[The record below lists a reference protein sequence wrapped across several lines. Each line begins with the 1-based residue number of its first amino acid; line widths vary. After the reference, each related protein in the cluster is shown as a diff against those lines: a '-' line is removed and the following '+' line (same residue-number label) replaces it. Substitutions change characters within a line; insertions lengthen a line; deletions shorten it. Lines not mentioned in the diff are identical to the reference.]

1 MKRFAWLLALA
12 ALLCCGAC
20 SGQAKKADPI
30 DQIKKSGKLVMGTSA
45 DFPPY
50 EFHIQ
55 ENGQDKIVGFDIS
68 VAQEI
73 AKDLGVELEIKD
85 MSFDGLLAALD
96 QGKIDISL
104 AGFSPTEERRKTT
117 DFSDVYYAGTQ
128 GVLIRQEDKDKYT
141 SIASLK
147 DAMIGA
153 QKGAIQVGIAKKQV
167 KGMSDENAENAQV
180 KEIGKLGDLVL
191 ALKGKTIEAVIVETA
206 VAKSYEAAN
215 PDLYVPDFTFVDDTG
230 GSAVAIKKGSS
241 SLVDAVNKT
250 IVRLKADGAIDGFVV
265 EAAKQMDEA
274 AQ

>member
-1 MKRFAWLLALA
+1 MKRFAWFPVLAV
-12 ALLCCGAC
+12 LLCFCAC
-20 SGQAKKADPI
+20 SAQAKKDDPLG
-30 DQIKKSGKLVMGTSA
+30 QIKKSGKLVMGTSA

-55 ENGQDKIVGFDIS
+55 ENGEDKIVGFD
-68 VAQEI
+68 VAVAKEI

-96 QGKIDISL
+96 QGNIDISL

-128 GVLIRQEDKDKYT
+128 GVLIRAADKDKYT
-141 SIASLK
+141 DIASLK

-167 KGMSDENAENAQV
+167 KGMSDDKEDNPQV
-180 KEIGKLGDLVL
+180 KEIAKLGDLVL
-191 ALKGKTIEAVIVETA
+191 ALQNKTIEAIIVETA
-206 VAKSYEAAN
+206 VAKSYASAN
-215 PDLYVPDFTFVDDTG
+215 PDLSVPEFTFVDDTG
-230 GSAVAIKKGSS
+230 GSSVAVKKGNTA
-241 SLVDAVNKT
+241 LVEAVNKT
-250 IVRLKADGAIDGFVV
+250 IAKLKESGAIDSFVV

-274 AQ
+274 K